1 MDANREASVDASA
14 NASVDRKIAWL
25 LRQGDNALILSQQL
39 SQLCGK
45 GPALEEDMALT
56 NVALDLLGQ
65 TRLWLAYAGELE
77 GRGRSEDDLAFL
89 RDAHDLRCCLLLE
102 QPNGNYA
109 DTMVRQF
116 FFDTWHYFLLQGLLA
131 SRDERIAQI
140 AEKSLKEVTYHLRR
154 SGDLMVRLGDGTPE
168 SHAKTQ
174 AAVNQ
179 LWMYSGEMFI
189 YDAVD
194 DAMVAQGVAPATQ
207 ALRAAFL
214 EHVSE
219 IFAEAALV
227 MPPADAWMQQGGK
240 NGRHSEHLGFILA
253 EMQFLQRA
261 YPGAQW

>member
-1 MDANREASVDASA
+1 VNSA
-14 NASVDRKIAWL
+14 DKIDYL

-65 TRLWLAYAGELE
+65 TRMWYAYAAELE
-77 GRGRSEDDLAFL
+77 GNGRSEDDLAFL
-89 RDAHDLRCCLLLE
+89 RDASAMRCCLLVE

-109 DTMVRQF
+109 DTMMRQF
-116 FFDTWHYFLLQGLLA
+116 LFDSWHYFLMQGLLA
-131 SRDERIAQI
+131 SSDPRIAEI
-140 AEKSLKEVTYHLRR
+140 AEKSIKELTYHLRR
-154 SGDLMVRLGDGTPE
+154 SGDLVVRLGDGTAD

-174 AAVNQ
+174 AAADA
-179 LWMYSGEMFI
+179 LWMYSGEMFL

-194 DAMVAQGVAPATQ
+194 SAMVEQGAAPAAD

-214 EHVSE
+214 EHVAE
-219 IFAEAALV
+219 IFAEATLT
-227 MPPADAWMQQGGK
+227 MPPADAWMQRGGK
-240 NGRHSEHLGFILA
+240 KGVHSEHLGFILA

-261 YPGAQW
+261 YPGAEW